1 MVWGLLGKNMAL
13 VENLRQILKIL
24 DIIDFED
31 KKEVLFLRE
40 IKTAHLYDCQLYS
53 AQVTTAFI
61 SE

>member
-1 MVWGLLGKNMAL
+1 MAL